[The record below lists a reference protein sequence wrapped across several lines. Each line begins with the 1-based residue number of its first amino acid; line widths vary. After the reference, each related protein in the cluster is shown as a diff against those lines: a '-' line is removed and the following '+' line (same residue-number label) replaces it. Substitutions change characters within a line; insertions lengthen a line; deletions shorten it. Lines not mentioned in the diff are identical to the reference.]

1 MSIDVGTGIV
11 DQTTVT
17 TNLAQEVHVTT
28 RDKVELAL
36 RRVLPRYSST
46 EQLLAILGV
55 ALAFGGS
62 LLTADFRQRLGIP
75 ATAWQT
81 VFALGFL
88 ASLAWL
94 GVEGRRWRKRPKL
107 EDVVNEVMKSSDR
120 LP

>member
-1 MSIDVGTGIV
+1 LKHLSRPGLVPS
-11 DQTTVT
+11 
-17 TNLAQEVHVTT
+17 NRA
-28 RDKVELAL
+28 
-36 RRVLPRYSST
+36 ST
-46 EQLLAILGV
+46 KPGAI
-55 ALAFGGS
+55 
-62 LLTADFRQRLGIP
+62 
-75 ATAWQT
+75 QT